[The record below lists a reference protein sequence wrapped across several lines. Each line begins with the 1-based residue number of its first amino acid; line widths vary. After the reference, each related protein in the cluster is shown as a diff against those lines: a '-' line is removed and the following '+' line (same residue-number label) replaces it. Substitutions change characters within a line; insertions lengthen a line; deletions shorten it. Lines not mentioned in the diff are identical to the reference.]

1 MRLSTNTSGD
11 EMTASQ
17 VIILISGSCILF
29 GVIFILFSIH
39 RIQSLHKLN
48 IQRIKEREAQKANEN
63 A

>member
-1 MRLSTNTSGD
+1 
-11 EMTASQ
+11 MTASQ